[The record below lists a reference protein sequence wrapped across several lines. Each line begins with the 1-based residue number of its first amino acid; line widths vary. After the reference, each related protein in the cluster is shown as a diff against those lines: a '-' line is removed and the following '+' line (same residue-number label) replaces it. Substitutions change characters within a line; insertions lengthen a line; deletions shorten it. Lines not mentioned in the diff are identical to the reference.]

1 MRPVNIVSGEGFK
14 QLVEFLE
21 PGYSL
26 PKRDTVMYAI
36 TSKYNTTKE
45 TLLDKIKSCTALSLT
60 MDIWTSNQME
70 SYMTVTAHFISNDW
84 RLHSFMLETK
94 VVEISH
100 TAANIAERL
109 SEVMADFKIPAEK
122 KDRSCT

>member
-84 RLHSFMLETK
+84 RLHSFIQS
-94 VVEISH
+94 VG
-100 TAANIAERL
+100 
-109 SEVMADFKIPAEK
+109 D
-122 KDRSCT
+122 